1 MPKHLLALTFRPL
14 RAGNDE
20 AENTNTEGT
29 TQAPQA
35 PVVTQMP
42 EQNGV
47 REPRPGTNCA
57 AIWELATRMSTERK
71 ATVAVG
77 DLIDA
82 GTAAG
87 FNVAT
92 IKTQY
97 ARWRK
102 FHGIEGRVESEKARL
117 KREEAA
123 AKKAEREAEKEAK
136 RKAREEEKAR
146 KAAEKE
152 AKKAEKEAEKKRKA
166 EEAAAKKA
174 EAAAKKAA
182 EQAEKEQG
190 GESEEATE

>member
-1 MPKHLLALTFRPL
+1 MAKKLLALTAALLPL
-14 RAGNDE
+14 RAGTDE
-20 AENTNTEGT
+20 AENSSTEGT
-29 TQAPQA
+29 TQA

-47 REPRPGTNCA
+47 RQPRPGTNCA
-57 AIWELATRMSTERK
+57 AIWDMATAMSNERK

-82 GTAAG
+82 ATAAG

-102 FHGIEGRVESEKARL
+102 FHGVEGRVESEKARL

-123 AKKAEREAEKEAK
+123 AKRAEREAEKEAK
-136 RKAREEEKAR
+136 RKVREEEKAR

-152 AKKAEKEAEKKRKA
+152 AKKAEREAEKKRKA

-174 EAAAKKAA
+174 EAAAAK
-182 EQAEKEQG
+182 AEKEQG
-190 GESEEATE
+190 GESEEAAE

>member
-1 MPKHLLALTFRPL
+1 MSKALLALSAALLPL
-14 RAGNDE
+14 RAGTDGEGTSAN
-20 AENTNTEGT
+20 EGT
-29 TQAPQA
+29 TQA

-47 REPRPGTNCA
+47 RQPRPGTNCA
-57 AIWELATRMSTERK
+57 AIWDMATAMSTERK

-82 GTAAG
+82 ATAAG

-92 IKTQY
+92 VKTQY

-102 FHGIEGRVESEKARL
+102 FHGVEGRVESEKAAA
-117 KREEAA
+117 KKAEAA
-123 AKKAEREAEKEAK
+123 AKKAQREAEKEAK
-136 RKAREEEKAR
+136 RKEREEEKAR

-152 AKKAEKEAEKKRKA
+152 AKKAEREAEKKRKA

-174 EAAAKKAA
+174 EAAAKKA
-182 EQAEKEQG
+182 EQQASDDA
-190 GESEEATE
+190 SEETAE

>member
-1 MPKHLLALTFRPL
+1 MSKALLALSAALLPL
-14 RAGNDE
+14 RAGTDSE
-20 AENTNTEGT
+20 NTEGT
-29 TQAPQA
+29 AQA

-47 REPRPGTNCA
+47 RQPRPGTNCA
-57 AIWELATRMSTERK
+57 AIWDMATAMSTERK

-77 DLIDA
+77 DLIEA
-82 GTAAG
+82 ATNAG

-117 KREEAA
+117 KKEEAA
-123 AKKAEREAEKEAK
+123 AKKAEREAQKEAK
-136 RKAREEEKAR
+136 RKEREEEKAR

-152 AKKAEKEAEKKRKA
+152 AKKAEREAEKQRKA

-174 EAAAKKAA
+174 EAAAKKA
-182 EQAEKEQG
+182 EKEQG
-190 GESEEATE
+190 GESEEAAE